1 MEDEDEAEEEEEGSR
16 GRALVSA
23 MVSAFSC
30 LVSSVIRTPALPFFD
45 RDTATAAVDV
55 VGVDEVRARTRKLV
69 LDRYFKFVLSFVDDG
84 TSEDAFRKLGV
95 QLVREGFVNSFEL
108 IMEDSKLGDSDESL
122 SSEAPSSKELLVW
135 A

>member
-1 MEDEDEAEEEEEGSR
+1 
-16 GRALVSA
+16 

-84 TSEDAFRKLGV
+84 ISEDAFRKLDV
-95 QLVREGFVNSFEL
+95 QPVREGFVDSFEL
-108 IMEDSKLGDSDESL
+108 VMEISKLGDSDESL
-122 SSEAPSSKELLVW
+122 SSEVPSSKELVVL
-135 A
+135 